1 MNEQRV
7 SSRYADALFDIA
19 MEHNSS
25 EKVLE
30 DFNLIEK
37 TIQTNKELS
46 SIIFS
51 PIIPEDKKIKIF
63 KEIFTKHVSFISV
76 KFLVLLTQKGREN
89 LILDI
94 KTEFIKLYNIEFN
107 IQPVEIITAYELDT
121 TITENISA
129 NLTKITGKIISPVYK
144 IDKSLKGG
152 IKIRINDIIY
162 DYSIQSQLEQL
173 KNKLVNN

>member
-7 SSRYADALFDIA
+7 SSRYAEALFDIA
-19 MEHNSS
+19 KENKSS

-30 DFNLIEK
+30 DLNFIEH
-37 TIQTNKELS
+37 TLNESKELS

-51 PIIPEDKKIKIF
+51 PIIPEDKKIEIS
-63 KEIFTKHVSFISV
+63 KEIFSDSITKITL

-89 LILDI
+89 LIFDI

-107 IQPVEIITAYELDT
+107 IQPVEIITAYEIDT
-121 TITENISA
+121 HSSENISA
-129 NLTKITGKIISPVYK
+129 NLHKLIGKTISPVYK

-162 DYSIQSQLEQL
+162 DYSIQSQLNQL
-173 KNKLVNN
+173 KNKLVKN